1 MKHIRIRNRIERM
14 ISEEGPMTTAELQE
28 RLRHRAN
35 CPTVRQLCVLMSRDI
50 RFYPINEVSRYSP
63 AIWGLKE
70 VEVTA

>member
-1 MKHIRIRNRIERM
+1 
-14 ISEEGPMTTAELQE
+14 
-28 RLRHRAN
+28 LRHRAN